1 MDAASL
7 YLVGRK
13 LATLAERAMAA
24 PEGVP
29 DEPSVEHLVLRAVAE
44 RLVLRAV
51 IERPGLT
58 ASDLVTQLSIA
69 QSRISQVIAEL
80 ERKGF
85 VRRFPDAD
93 DRRKQRIEATV
104 HYKETVEQR
113 MTRSVEEAIEPLL
126 THATARERARVL
138 AALELVHDLVLRA
151 GEQDED
157 GPEAPEKKPPRRG

>member
-7 YLVGRK
+7 YLVGRR
-13 LATLAERAMAA
+13 LAMLAERAMAA

-69 QSRISQVIAEL
+69 QSRISQVLAEL
-80 ERKGF
+80 ERNGF
-85 VRRFPDAD
+85 VRRYPDAD

-104 HYKETVEQR
+104 HYKEAVEQR
-113 MTRSVEEAIEPLL
+113 MTRNVEEALEPLL
-126 THATARERARVL
+126 THATAREKARVL
-138 AALELVHDLVLRA
+138 AALELIHDLVLRA
-151 GEQDED
+151 GERED
-157 GPEAPEKKPPRRG
+157 GSEAPEKKTPRRG